1 MTLRSILIWSA
12 VALLG
17 AGACAAIALGQGERV
32 SAAWVLV
39 AAICVWAIGYRF
51 YSRIISERIFAL
63 DDARPTPAVRRDDGG
78 DFVPTPKWV
87 VFGHHFA
94 AIAGAG
100 PLVGPILAAQFGWL
114 PGTLW
119 ILVGVVLGGAVQD
132 LVILCA
138 SLRRDGKSLG
148 EMAKEEIGPI
158 AGWTAL
164 IAIIGIISL
173 LIAVLALVVVNALAE
188 SPWGTVTVALTIP
201 IALLMG
207 VWMRVIRPGK
217 VLEASLIGL
226 VLLGVAL
233 WVGQLAASHDPW
245 RGWFTFSKLQLAWA
259 IIGYGFIAAVL
270 PVWLLLAPRDYLSSF
285 VKIGAIAMLALGILL
300 VLPNLEMPALVTTLA
315 DGTDVAGGHGP
326 VFAGSVFPFAFITI
340 ACGAI
345 SGFHSLVSSGTT
357 PKLISRERD
366 CRAIAYGGMLMES
379 FVALMALIAACAL
392 HPGVYFAMNS
402 AQFAGKDAALVA
414 QTVTSWGFSI
424 SADEL
429 KQLASSIGENSV
441 IARTGGAPTL
451 AVGMAQIFSQVTD
464 FLRLPGL
471 TALWYHFAI
480 LFEALFILTTVDAG
494 TRVGRFLMQ
503 NVGGAAWK
511 PLGRLDWWPAAWGAS
526 ALIVAGWG
534 FFLYVGVTDPNGIR
548 FIWPVFGI
556 ANQVLAAIAL
566 CVGTTVV
573 VRQAGWRW
581 SWITLLPL
589 AWLLTVTQIASFERL
604 FSADPGLGFLAQIN
618 AVQAK
623 LAAGTLP
630 AGAKT
635 IADAERIIFNARLDA
650 GLIIAFSTVVC
661 IVFAD
666 SLRAWWRIGRGGQ
679 PTSSVLPVTVATPEP
694 ERTSSPLKFLRVW
707 SGEDAFERH
716 AHRCARSTTKR
727 AFWKA
732 WFTRRASGS
741 RCC

>member
-1 MTLRSILIWSA
+1 L
-12 VALLG
+12 
-17 AGACAAIALGQGERV
+17 
-32 SAAWVLV
+32 LV

-270 PVWLLLAPRDYLSSF
+270 PV
-285 VKIGAIAMLALGILL
+285 
-300 VLPNLEMPALVTTLA
+300 
-315 DGTDVAGGHGP
+315 
-326 VFAGSVFPFAFITI
+326 
-340 ACGAI
+340 
-345 SGFHSLVSSGTT
+345 
-357 PKLISRERD
+357 
-366 CRAIAYGGMLMES
+366 
-379 FVALMALIAACAL
+379 
-392 HPGVYFAMNS
+392 
-402 AQFAGKDAALVA
+402 
-414 QTVTSWGFSI
+414 
-424 SADEL
+424 
-429 KQLASSIGENSV
+429 
-441 IARTGGAPTL
+441 
-451 AVGMAQIFSQVTD
+451 
-464 FLRLPGL
+464 
-471 TALWYHFAI
+471 
-480 LFEALFILTTVDAG
+480 
-494 TRVGRFLMQ
+494 
-503 NVGGAAWK
+503 
-511 PLGRLDWWPAAWGAS
+511 
-526 ALIVAGWG
+526 
-534 FFLYVGVTDPNGIR
+534 
-548 FIWPVFGI
+548 
-556 ANQVLAAIAL
+556 
-566 CVGTTVV
+566 
-573 VRQAGWRW
+573 
-581 SWITLLPL
+581 
-589 AWLLTVTQIASFERL
+589 
-604 FSADPGLGFLAQIN
+604 
-618 AVQAK
+618 
-623 LAAGTLP
+623 
-630 AGAKT
+630 
-635 IADAERIIFNARLDA
+635 
-650 GLIIAFSTVVC
+650 
-661 IVFAD
+661 
-666 SLRAWWRIGRGGQ
+666 
-679 PTSSVLPVTVATPEP
+679 
-694 ERTSSPLKFLRVW
+694 
-707 SGEDAFERH
+707 
-716 AHRCARSTTKR
+716 
-727 AFWKA
+727 
-732 WFTRRASGS
+732 
-741 RCC
+741 